1 MFLGAV
7 KEKMMVVIMLI
18 VTLITTNSFNAK
30 TKLCS
35 QLPELLEAVNI
46 GGSEGLQGLHLVV
59 T

>member
-1 MFLGAV
+1 
-7 KEKMMVVIMLI
+7 MLI